1 MASTHWH
8 GPGLNL
14 LPPDEIARTLTTQ
27 PIRLAEANKVKIF
40 WVPFGGA
47 SHISDQI
54 FHAPGAKLW
63 HYAVQLRTLSVAYP
77 LCCSA
82 LTNTTD
88 NPSETRPLKLTDF
101 CLFLYNL
108 SLIHI

>member
-63 HYAVQLRTLSVAYP
+63 HYAVELHTLSVTYP
-77 LCCSA
+77 LCGLA
-82 LTNTTD
+82 LTNTTY
-88 NPSETRPLKLTDF
+88 NLFEMCPLKLTYF
-101 CLFLYNL
+101 CLFLYN
-108 SLIHI
+108 